1 MCRRSGM
8 YARDRSLR
16 DRKGLHGSFPE
27 KMSFAVLVKEGTL
40 TRRQHPGTRR
50 CCRAPTTGFRQDSIG
65 MGMRVVGGGCH
76 GEHFAPESGR
86 RAPSADGRGRVFT
99 VCRRAAGRPDH
110 GGGAG
115 ERTEAEAEFPP
126 EASESRSG
134 LFSDS
139 PGGAPVTFGRP
150 PSRFRNR
157 DRRAFSGGER
167 IMDAANAGPIG

>member
-1 MCRRSGM
+1 M

-65 MGMRVVGGGCH
+65 MGMRVVGGVCH

-110 GGGAG
+110 GGGEKG
-115 ERTEAEAEFPP
+115 RKPKRSFPLRRP
-126 EASESRSG
+126 RRSG